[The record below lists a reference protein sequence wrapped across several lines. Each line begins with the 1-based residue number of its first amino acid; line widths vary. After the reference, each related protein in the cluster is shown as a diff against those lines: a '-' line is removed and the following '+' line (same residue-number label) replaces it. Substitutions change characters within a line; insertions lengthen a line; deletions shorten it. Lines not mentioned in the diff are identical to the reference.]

1 MAQRIA
7 LVTGASSGLGR
18 ATADLLAARGWTVV
32 GASRR
37 GTGGVAWEGVIM
49 DVDDDAAVA
58 AGVRG
63 VVDRHGRLDAVVAG
77 AGWGLAGPIEDTP
90 IADAKDQV
98 ETNLW
103 GVVRVVQA
111 SLPALR
117 EAKGRVVIVGS
128 IAGVIAIPF
137 QAYYSVSK
145 FALEAY
151 AEALS
156 YEVSPVGVGVT
167 IVEPGNFKTGFTSAR
182 RDVAIPTSSP
192 YSAAAAK
199 AIGRMVADEEHGADP
214 ELCARTIARVL
225 AASRAPLR
233 ATTGKSFERVG
244 PIAKRLLPFRL
255 FAAAARSSLG
265 A

>member
-18 ATADLLAARGWTVV
+18 AAADELAARGWTVV

-37 GTGGVAWEGVIM
+37 GTGGAWEGIVM
-49 DVDDDAAVA
+49 DVDDDGSVA

-63 VVDRHGRLDAVVAG
+63 VVERHGRLDAVVAA
-77 AGWGLAGPIEDTP
+77 AGWGLAGPIEDTR
-90 IADAKDQV
+90 ISDAKDQV

-111 SLPALR
+111 ALPSLR

-128 IAGVIAIPF
+128 IAGVVAIPY

-156 YEVSPVGVGVT
+156 YEAAPLGVGVT
-167 IVEPGNFKTGFTSAR
+167 IVEPGNFKTGFTAAR
-182 RDVAIPTSSP
+182 RDVAIPAESP

-214 ELCARTIARVL
+214 ALCARTILRVL
-225 AASRAPLR
+225 EARRAPLR
-233 ATTGKSFERVG
+233 VTTGKSFERLG
-244 PIAKRLLPFRL
+244 PLAKRVLPFKV

>member
-1 MAQRIA
+1 MTQRTA

-18 ATADLLAARGWTVV
+18 AAADHLAARGWTVV

-37 GTGGVAWEGVIM
+37 GTGGGAWEGVTM

-63 VVDRHGRLDAVVAG
+63 VVERHGRLDAVVAA

-90 IADAKDQV
+90 LADAKDQV

-111 SLPALR
+111 ALPHLR
-117 EAKGRVVIVGS
+117 AARGRVVIVGS
-128 IAGVIAIPF
+128 IAGVVAIPY

-156 YEVSPVGVGVT
+156 YEAAPLGVGVT
-167 IVEPGNFKTGFTSAR
+167 IVEPGNFATGFTRAR
-182 RDVAIPTSSP
+182 RDVAVPADSP
-192 YSAAAAK
+192 YAAASARAIAK
-199 AIGRMVADEEHGADP
+199 MVADEEGGADP
-214 ELCARTIARVL
+214 AMCARRIA
-225 AASRAPLR
+225 AALEARRAPLR
-233 ATTGKSFERVG
+233 VTTGKWFERLG
-244 PIAKRLLPFRL
+244 PAAKRVLPFRV